1 MRCAWSLPLVCSSG
15 FVPSRLTRALAVVD
29 EMGAIPT
36 RWVLTGDG
44 KVVSVLIADALS
56 AKLGALG
63 GGT

>member
-1 MRCAWSLPLVCSSG
+1 MRCAGLLPVVCSSG
-15 FVPSRLTRALAVVD
+15 CMPSRLTPALAVVLR
-29 EMGAIPT
+29 MGAIPT

-44 KVVSVLIADALS
+44 KVVWVLIADALS